1 MKRKKLTNF
10 SKLLLAGLAL
20 VAISVL
26 ITLLITELIPSEP
39 AIAEPIRTVHNVQ
52 SQAYIEP
59 EPIFYDI
66 PLSVELQ
73 EYTQKVCRQY
83 NVSYELVLAVMA
95 TESSFQVDAV
105 NGKSHGLMQIHEIN
119 FANLTDKL
127 SISDFA
133 EPHNNI
139 LAGVYMLAQLNAK
152 YDSLHLVLTAYN
164 RGENGLNRML
174 DEGVT
179 ESSYSRKVIEYMEG
193 LNDKNINRRKP
204 LY

>member
-26 ITLLITELIPSEP
+26 ITLLITELMPTKP
-39 AIAEPIRTVHNVQ
+39 AIAEPIRNVHNVQ
-52 SQAYIEP
+52 LHPYIEP

-66 PLSVELQ
+66 PLSFELQ
-73 EYTQKVCRQY
+73 EYTQTVCRQY
-83 NVSYELVLAVMA
+83 KISYELVLAVMY
-95 TESSFQVDAV
+95 TESSFRIDAI

-119 FANLTDKL
+119 FADLSDKL
-127 SISDFA
+127 GITDFT

-139 LAGVYMLAQLNAK
+139 LAGVYMLSELNAK

-164 RGENGLNRML
+164 RGESGLNRLMNKGITQS
-174 DEGVT
+174 E
-179 ESSYSRKVIEYMEG
+179 YSRKVIEYMTEIKEAQ
-193 LNDKNINRRKP
+193 N
-204 LY
+204 